1 MDITAMFAVLIA
13 GLLECSDIQGI
24 IETVRADRKLSSET
38 KTEIVEIL
46 LQGTP
51 QCELN
56 ERSCLLYT
64 SPSPRDS

>member
-1 MDITAMFAVLIA
+1 MDVAMFAVLIA
-13 GLLECSDIQGI
+13 GLMECSDIQGI
-24 IETVRADRKLSSET
+24 IETVRADRSLSSET

-56 ERSCLLYT
+56 EGSENT
-64 SPSPRDS
+64 

>member
-1 MDITAMFAVLIA
+1 MDIAMFAVLVA

-24 IETVRADRKLSSET
+24 IETVRTDKNLSPET
-38 KTEIVEIL
+38 KTELVEIL

-56 ERSCLLYT
+56 ERSKL
-64 SPSPRDS
+64 S

>member
-1 MDITAMFAVLIA
+1 MDATAMFAVLVA

-24 IETVRADRKLSSET
+24 IETVKSDRNLSSET
-38 KTEIVEIL
+38 KTELVEIL

-56 ERSCLLYT
+56 EGSENT
-64 SPSPRDS
+64 

>member
-1 MDITAMFAVLIA
+1 MDVTAMFAVLIA
-13 GLLECSDIQGI
+13 GLMECSDIQGI
-24 IETVRADRKLSSET
+24 IKTVLADKKLSPET

-56 ERSCLLYT
+56 ERSEDT
-64 SPSPRDS
+64 

>member
-1 MDITAMFAVLIA
+1 MDVAMFAVLIA
-13 GLLECSDIQGI
+13 GLMECSDIQGI
-24 IETVRADRKLSSET
+24 IETVRVDRSLSSEA

-56 ERSCLLYT
+56 EGSENT
-64 SPSPRDS
+64 